1 MDSGAVAFYPCPMTE
16 QIPPKDRP
24 RRHTLLEDVQ
34 GLVFGTGMAAT
45 GLVILTHLGLVT
57 GQTAGLAL
65 LLSYATGYSFG
76 LVFFVVNIPFYWLGF
91 RRIGLRFTIKTFVS
105 VAMLSLMSLYFPQLI
120 NFASLD
126 PIFGAVLF
134 GAVTG
139 AGLLALFRHGSSLG
153 GVGILALYLQ
163 EKTGFRA
170 GFTQLL
176 FDACIFAAAF
186 FVIPAGAVFYSMLG
200 ALVVN
205 LIITFNHRRDWYV
218 AT

>member
-1 MDSGAVAFYPCPMTE
+1 MTDSP

-24 RRHTLLEDVQ
+24 RRHTLIEDIQ

-76 LVFFVVNIPFYWLGF
+76 VVFFIVNIPFYWLGY
-91 RRIGLRFTIKTFVS
+91 RRIGLRFTIKTFIS
-105 VAMLSLMSLYFPQLI
+105 VAMLSLMSLYFPGLI
-120 NFASLD
+120 SFATLN

-134 GAVTG
+134 GAITG

-176 FDACIFAAAF
+176 FDACIFVAAF
-186 FVIPAGAVFYSMLG
+186 FVIPVGAVLTSMLG